1 MAAFN
6 SDIRAIM
13 NATNINCVLDV
24 GANVGQFGRFL
35 RDEGFSGTLISFE
48 PIASVYSELSR
59 AIEKEPDWYCRRA
72 ALGELDGSAEINV
85 SKNYVSSSLL
95 TAKAWSISVEEG
107 IEEFEK
113 QLVPLHRLE
122 TIWPDLP
129 IPLPNAS
136 IMLKI
141 DVQGLELQVL
151 RGLGDRIGEIALFL
165 LEASL
170 VPVYDEEPKFEDVV
184 AELRAM
190 GLHPVWIGPGWSSQ
204 ATKQVFQCDIA
215 FARRSLL

>member
-1 MAAFN
+1 MAVFS
-6 SDIRAIM
+6 SDIREIM
-13 NATNINCVLDV
+13 NVTSINCVLDV

-59 AIEKEPDWYCRRA
+59 ATVKEPDWYCRRT
-72 ALGELDGSAEINV
+72 ALGESDGIAEINV

-95 TAKAWSISVEEG
+95 TAKAWSVSIEEG
-107 IEEFEK
+107 IAELNREI
-113 QLVPLHRLE
+113 VPLHRLE
-122 TIWPDLP
+122 TIWSELP
-129 IPLPNAS
+129 IPSLNAS

-151 RGLGDRIGEIALFL
+151 RGLGDRVSEITLFL

-170 VPVYDEEPKFEDVV
+170 IPVYEGEPKFEDVV
-184 AELRAM
+184 AELRAI
-190 GLHPVWIGPGWSSQ
+190 GLHPVWIGPGWSNKH
-204 ATKQVFQCDIA
+204 TRQVFQCDIV
-215 FARRSLL
+215 FARRSVL

>member
-1 MAAFN
+1 MSTF
-6 SDIRAIM
+6 SLDIREIM
-13 NATNINCVLDV
+13 NAASINCVLDV

-35 RDEGFSGTLISFE
+35 RDEGFSGTLLSFE

-59 AIEKEPDWYCRRA
+59 AIVKEPNWSCRRA

-95 TAKAWSISVEEG
+95 KAKEWSISVEEG
-107 IEEFEK
+107 ISELNREI
-113 QLVPLHRLE
+113 VPLHRLD
-122 TIWPDLP
+122 TIWPELP
-129 IPLPNAS
+129 IPLSHAS

-151 RGLGDRIGEIALFL
+151 RGLGDRISEINLFL
-165 LEASL
+165 LETSL
-170 VPVYDEEPKFEDVV
+170 IPVYEGEPTFEDVV
-184 AELRAM
+184 AELRAT
-190 GLHPVWIGPGWSSQ
+190 GLHPVWIGPGWSSKT
-204 ATKQVFQCDIA
+204 TKQVFQCDIV